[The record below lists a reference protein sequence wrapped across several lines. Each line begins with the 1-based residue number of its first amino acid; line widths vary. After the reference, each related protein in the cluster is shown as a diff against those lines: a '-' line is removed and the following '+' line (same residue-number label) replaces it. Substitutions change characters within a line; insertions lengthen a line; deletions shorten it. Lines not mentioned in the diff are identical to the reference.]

1 MKSSLNNLPQIQAIA
16 INALEANAG
25 QMDGLPANP
34 RKIEDPRF
42 ELLVESIKNSPE
54 FLNYNPLKVY
64 PLESGKFIVIGG
76 NMRFLALTKLGFKL
90 IPCII
95 IPEDTP
101 TEKLKE
107 YVHQLAVKYDTYGSE
122 RDFRTAEGNMIKVKG
137 GDYGWVIYEEKEV
150 EALRADIEAGREVI
164 REPEY
169 LYRGYDREE
178 NDIGDTYVEVD
189 LTKQRMCF
197 YLNGTL
203 LVDTPVVTGTQNKK
217 YATPTGVYALDN
229 KKSPAVLKGEDYASP
244 VTYWM
249 PFKGNSVG
257 LHDASWQS
265 AFGGNRYA
273 TGYGS
278 HGCINLPIGAAAEL
292 YGMIEPGDVVVVH
305 Y

>member
-107 YVHQLAVKYDTYGSE
+107 YVVLDNSGFGAWDWGKLKADGWNAQQLTSWGVELPDSWNTADADASNQSGEENYSRKVVAPTYEPSGKTPTFGEMYDTTKRDALITEIEKSDIPDEVREFLREAARRHTVFNYEKIADYYAQAPAKIQELMERSALVIIDFDKAIEGGYITMTKDLANAYRIERNITDEDELSE
-122 RDFRTAEGNMIKVKG
+122 SDISD
-137 GDYGWVIYEEKEV
+137 DYDEE
-150 EALRADIEAGREVI
+150 
-164 REPEY
+164 
-169 LYRGYDREE
+169 
-178 NDIGDTYVEVD
+178 
-189 LTKQRMCF
+189 
-197 YLNGTL
+197 
-203 LVDTPVVTGTQNKK
+203 
-217 YATPTGVYALDN
+217 
-229 KKSPAVLKGEDYASP
+229 
-244 VTYWM
+244 
-249 PFKGNSVG
+249 
-257 LHDASWQS
+257 
-265 AFGGNRYA
+265 
-273 TGYGS
+273 
-278 HGCINLPIGAAAEL
+278 
-292 YGMIEPGDVVVVH
+292 
-305 Y
+305 

>member
-107 YVHQLAVKYDTYGSE
+107 YVVLDNSGFGAWDWGKLKADGWDAQQLTSWGVELPDSWNTADADASNQSGEENYSRKVVAPTYEPSGKTPTFGEMYDTTKRDALITEIEKSDIPDEVREFLREAARRHTVFNYEKIADYYAQAPAKIQELMERSALVIIDFDKAIEGGYITMTKDLANAYRIERNITDEDELSE
-122 RDFRTAEGNMIKVKG
+122 SDISD
-137 GDYGWVIYEEKEV
+137 DYDEE
-150 EALRADIEAGREVI
+150 
-164 REPEY
+164 
-169 LYRGYDREE
+169 
-178 NDIGDTYVEVD
+178 
-189 LTKQRMCF
+189 
-197 YLNGTL
+197 
-203 LVDTPVVTGTQNKK
+203 
-217 YATPTGVYALDN
+217 
-229 KKSPAVLKGEDYASP
+229 
-244 VTYWM
+244 
-249 PFKGNSVG
+249 
-257 LHDASWQS
+257 
-265 AFGGNRYA
+265 
-273 TGYGS
+273 
-278 HGCINLPIGAAAEL
+278 
-292 YGMIEPGDVVVVH
+292 
-305 Y
+305 

>member
-64 PLESGKFIVIGG
+64 TLESGKFIVIGG

-107 YVHQLAVKYDTYGSE
+107 YVVLDNSGFGAWDWGKLKADGWDAQQLTSWGVELPDSWNTADADASNQSGEENYSRKVVAPTYEPSGKTPTFGEMYDTTKRDALITEIEKSDIPDEVREFLREAARRHTVFNYEKIADYYAQAPAKIQELMERSALVIIDFDKAIEGGYITMTKDLANAYRIERNITDEDELSE
-122 RDFRTAEGNMIKVKG
+122 SDISD
-137 GDYGWVIYEEKEV
+137 DYDEE
-150 EALRADIEAGREVI
+150 
-164 REPEY
+164 
-169 LYRGYDREE
+169 
-178 NDIGDTYVEVD
+178 
-189 LTKQRMCF
+189 
-197 YLNGTL
+197 
-203 LVDTPVVTGTQNKK
+203 
-217 YATPTGVYALDN
+217 
-229 KKSPAVLKGEDYASP
+229 
-244 VTYWM
+244 
-249 PFKGNSVG
+249 
-257 LHDASWQS
+257 
-265 AFGGNRYA
+265 
-273 TGYGS
+273 
-278 HGCINLPIGAAAEL
+278 
-292 YGMIEPGDVVVVH
+292 
-305 Y
+305 

>member
-107 YVHQLAVKYDTYGSE
+107 YVVLDNSGFGAWDWGKLKADGWNAQQLTSWGVELPDSWNTADADASNQSGEENYSRKVVAPTYEPSGKTPTFGEMYDTTKRDALITEIEKSDIPDEVREFLREAARRHTVFNYEKIADYYAQAPAKIQELMERSALVIIDFDKAIEGGYITMTKDLANAYRIERNITDEEELSE
-122 RDFRTAEGNMIKVKG
+122 SDISD
-137 GDYGWVIYEEKEV
+137 DYDEE
-150 EALRADIEAGREVI
+150 
-164 REPEY
+164 
-169 LYRGYDREE
+169 
-178 NDIGDTYVEVD
+178 
-189 LTKQRMCF
+189 
-197 YLNGTL
+197 
-203 LVDTPVVTGTQNKK
+203 
-217 YATPTGVYALDN
+217 
-229 KKSPAVLKGEDYASP
+229 
-244 VTYWM
+244 
-249 PFKGNSVG
+249 
-257 LHDASWQS
+257 
-265 AFGGNRYA
+265 
-273 TGYGS
+273 
-278 HGCINLPIGAAAEL
+278 
-292 YGMIEPGDVVVVH
+292 
-305 Y
+305 